1 MRRPDLIARQSACPS
16 GLLGRLI
23 GGIMSVETDMENNA
37 TLDLLNLKPT
47 DHLIEIGFGHGKA
60 IQRAAAALSEGFV
73 AGVETS
79 ELMVR
84 LASQRNRH
92 FIRAGRVELKLA
104 DAATIPY
111 PGHHFDK
118 AYSVHT
124 IYFWPNPK
132 DQIGEIY
139 RVLKPRGCFVL
150 CFRYDKKALNTFPAS
165 VYKFYTGDQVSSL
178 LGESGFGNVRLEMR
192 QHSSRVLFW
201 AIAHK
206 PE

>member
-1 MRRPDLIARQSACPS
+1 
-16 GLLGRLI
+16 
-23 GGIMSVETDMENNA
+23 MSHETDMENIA
-37 TLDLLNLKPT
+37 ALDLLDLKPT
-47 DHLIEIGFGHGKA
+47 DHLIEVGFAHGKT
-60 IQRAAAALSEGFV
+60 IQRAAATLSEGFV
-73 AGVETS
+73 AGVDTS

-84 LASQRNRH
+84 VASQRNRR

-111 PGHHFDK
+111 PSHHFVK

-132 DQIGEIY
+132 DQIREIY

-150 CFRYDKKALNTFPAS
+150 CFRYDAKALNTFPAS
-165 VYKFYTGDQVSSL
+165 VYKFYTGDQVSSSL
-178 LGESGFGNVRLEMR
+178 EECGFKNVRLEMR
-192 QHSSRVLFW
+192 QYSSRVLFW

>member
-23 GGIMSVETDMENNA
+23 SSIMSVETDMENSVA
-37 TLDLLNLKPT
+37 LDLLDLKPT
-47 DHLIEIGFGHGKA
+47 DYVVEVGFGHGKT
-60 IQRAAAALSEGFV
+60 IQRAAA
-73 AGVETS
+73 TS
-79 ELMVR
+79 DLMVR
-84 LASQRNRH
+84 VASRRNRH

-111 PGHHFDK
+111 PSHHFDK

-132 DQIGEIY
+132 DQIGEIR

-150 CFRYDKKALNTFPAS
+150 CFRYDTRALNTFPAG

-178 LGESGFGNVRLEMR
+178 LEESGFENVRLEMR

-201 AIAHK
+201 AVAHK